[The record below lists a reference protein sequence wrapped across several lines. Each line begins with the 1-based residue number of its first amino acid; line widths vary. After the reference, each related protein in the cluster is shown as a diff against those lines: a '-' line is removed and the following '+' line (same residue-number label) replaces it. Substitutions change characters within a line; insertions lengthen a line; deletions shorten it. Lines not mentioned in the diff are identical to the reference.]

1 MGLIGKIAKGLK
13 GSAGGLLGGAISAV
27 GGSLAARA
35 RNQGYNDY
43 IKMYQNRMQQV
54 KDHRDNLYYQDPSQ
68 SAENQVAVTNAQK
81 VLDNATEN
89 AKNTN
94 IVSGGSDEAVALSKQ
109 AAQEQVGNIIQQAA
123 VQGAQ
128 NKENVWNTADSQ
140 IDTMTNYIAAAK
152 KEKALST
159 AQGITDATGAL
170 AGAASKLPI

>member
-13 GSAGGLLGGAISAV
+13 GSAGGLLGGAITAV

-35 RNQGYNDY
+35 RNQGYNEF

-54 KDHRDNLYYQDPSQ
+54 KDHRDNLYYQDPTQ

-81 VLDNATEN
+81 VLDNATAT

-109 AAQEQVGNIIQQAA
+109 AAQEQVGNIMQQEA

-128 NKENVWNTADSQ
+128 TKENVWNTADSQ

>member
-13 GSAGGLLGGAISAV
+13 GSAGGLLGGAITAV

-35 RNQGYNDY
+35 RNQGYNEF

-54 KDHRDNLYYQDPSQ
+54 KDHRDNLYYQDPTQ

-81 VLDNATEN
+81 VLDNATET

-109 AAQEQVGNIIQQAA
+109 AAQEQVGNIMQQAA

-128 NKENVWNTADSQ
+128 AKENVWNTADSQ

-159 AQGITDATGAL
+159 AQGITDAAGGL

>member
-1 MGLIGKIAKGLK
+1 MGIIGKIAKGLK
-13 GSAGGLLGGAISAV
+13 GSAGGLLGGAITAV

-35 RNQGYNDY
+35 RNQGYNEF

-54 KDHRDNLYYQDPSQ
+54 KDHRDNLYYQDPTQ

-81 VLDNATEN
+81 VLDNATET

-109 AAQEQVGNIIQQAA
+109 AAQEQVGNIMQQAA

-159 AQGITDATGAL
+159 AQGITDAAGGL

>member
-13 GSAGGLLGGAISAV
+13 GSAGGLLGGAITAV

-35 RNQGYNDY
+35 RNQGYNEF

-54 KDHRDNLYYQDPSQ
+54 KDHRDNLYYQDPTQ

-81 VLDNATEN
+81 VLDNATAT

-109 AAQEQVGNIIQQAA
+109 AAQEQVGNIMQQAA

>member
-1 MGLIGKIAKGLK
+1 MGIIGSI
-13 GSAGGLLGGAISAV
+13 AGGLTSAV
-27 GGSLAARA
+27 GGALAAKA
-35 RNQGYNDY
+35 RNKGYNDY
-43 IKMYQNRMQQV
+43 INMFQDRMQQV
-54 KDHRDNLYYQDPSQ
+54 KDHRDNLYYQDSTQ

-81 VLDNATEN
+81 VLDNATAT

-109 AAQEQVGNIIQQAA
+109 AAQEQVGKIMQEAA

-128 NKENVWNTADSQ
+128 TKENVWNTADEQ
-140 IDTMTNYIAAAK
+140 IDQMTNYIATAK

-159 AQGITDATGAL
+159 AQGITDAAGGL

>member
-13 GSAGGLLGGAISAV
+13 GSAGGLLGGAITAV

-35 RNQGYNDY
+35 RNQGYNEF

-54 KDHRDNLYYQDPSQ
+54 KDHRDNLYYQDPTQ

-81 VLDNATEN
+81 VLDNATET

-94 IVSGGSDEAVALSKQ
+94 IVSGGSDEAVAFSKQ
-109 AAQEQVGNIIQQAA
+109 AAQEQVGNIMQQAA

-159 AQGITDATGAL
+159 AQGITDAAGGL

>member
-13 GSAGGLLGGAISAV
+13 GSVGGLLGGAITAV

-35 RNQGYNDY
+35 RNQGYNEF

-54 KDHRDNLYYQDPSQ
+54 KDHRDNLYYQDPTQ

-81 VLDNATEN
+81 VLDNATET

-109 AAQEQVGNIIQQAA
+109 AAQEQVGNIMQQAA

>member
-13 GSAGGLLGGAISAV
+13 GSAGGLLGGAITAV

-35 RNQGYNDY
+35 RNQEYNEF

-54 KDHRDNLYYQDPSQ
+54 KDHRDNLYYQDPTQ

-81 VLDNATEN
+81 VLDNATET

-109 AAQEQVGNIIQQAA
+109 AAQEQVGNIMQQAA

>member
-13 GSAGGLLGGAISAV
+13 GSAGGLLGGAITAV

-35 RNQGYNDY
+35 RNQGYNEF

-54 KDHRDNLYYQDPSQ
+54 KDHRDNLYYQDPTQ

-81 VLDNATEN
+81 VLDNATET

-109 AAQEQVGNIIQQAA
+109 AAQEQVSKIMQEAA

-128 NKENVWNTADSQ
+128 TKENVWNGADSQ
-140 IDTMTNYIAAAK
+140 IDAMTNYIATAK

-159 AQGITDATGAL
+159 AQGITDAAGGL

>member
-13 GSAGGLLGGAISAV
+13 GSAGGLLGGAITAV

-35 RNQGYNDY
+35 RNQGYNEF

-54 KDHRDNLYYQDPSQ
+54 KDHRDNLYYQDPTQ

-81 VLDNATEN
+81 VLDNATAT

-109 AAQEQVGNIIQQAA
+109 AAQEQVGNIMQQAA

-128 NKENVWNTADSQ
+128 T
-140 IDTMTNYIAAAK
+140 
-152 KEKALST
+152 KEKMC
-159 AQGITDATGAL
+159 GILLIRRLTR
-170 AGAASKLPI
+170 

>member
-13 GSAGGLLGGAISAV
+13 GSAGGLLGGAITAV

-35 RNQGYNDY
+35 RNQGYNEF

-54 KDHRDNLYYQDPSQ
+54 KDHRDNLYYQDPTQ

-81 VLDNATEN
+81 VLDNATET

-109 AAQEQVGNIIQQAA
+109 AAQEQVGNIMQQAA

-128 NKENVWNTADSQ
+128 TKENVWDTADSQ

>member
-13 GSAGGLLGGAISAV
+13 GSAGGLLGGAITAV

-35 RNQGYNDY
+35 RNQGYNEF

-54 KDHRDNLYYQDPSQ
+54 KDHRDNLYYQDPTQ

-81 VLDNATEN
+81 VLDNATAT

-109 AAQEQVGNIIQQAA
+109 AAQEQVGNIMQQAA

-128 NKENVWNTADSQ
+128 TKENVWNTADSQ

-159 AQGITDATGAL
+159 AQGITDATGVL

>member
-13 GSAGGLLGGAISAV
+13 GSAGGLLGGAITAV

-35 RNQGYNDY
+35 RNQGYNEF

-54 KDHRDNLYYQDPSQ
+54 KDHRDNLYYQDPTQ

-81 VLDNATEN
+81 VLDNATET
-89 AKNTN
+89 AKYTN

-109 AAQEQVGNIIQQAA
+109 AAQEQVGNIMQQAA

-128 NKENVWNTADSQ
+128 TKENVWNTADSQ

>member
-1 MGLIGKIAKGLK
+1 MGIIGKIAKGLK
-13 GSAGGLLGGAISAV
+13 GSAGGLLGGAITAV

-35 RNQGYNDY
+35 RNQGYNEF
-43 IKMYQNRMQQV
+43 IKMYQNRMQQM
-54 KDHRDNLYYQDPSQ
+54 KDHRDNLYYQDPTQ

-81 VLDNATEN
+81 VLDNATET

-109 AAQEQVGNIIQQAA
+109 AAQEQVGNIMQQAA

-128 NKENVWNTADSQ
+128 TKENVWNTADSQ

-159 AQGITDATGAL
+159 AQGITDAAGGL

>member
-1 MGLIGKIAKGLK
+1 MGLIGKVAKGLK
-13 GSAGGLLGGAISAV
+13 GSAGGLLGGAITAV

-35 RNQGYNDY
+35 RNQGYNDFM
-43 IKMYQNRMQQV
+43 KMYQNRMQQV
-54 KDHRDNLYYQDPSQ
+54 KDHRDNLYYQDPTQ

-81 VLDNATEN
+81 VLDNATET

-109 AAQEQVGNIIQQAA
+109 AAQEQVGNIMQQAA

-159 AQGITDATGAL
+159 AQGITDAAGGL

>member
-13 GSAGGLLGGAISAV
+13 GSAGGLLGGAITAV

-54 KDHRDNLYYQDPSQ
+54 KDHRDNLYYQDPTQ

-159 AQGITDATGAL
+159 AQGIIDATGAL

>member
-1 MGLIGKIAKGLK
+1 MGIIGSI
-13 GSAGGLLGGAISAV
+13 AGGLTSAV
-27 GGSLAARA
+27 GGALAAKA
-35 RNQGYNDY
+35 RNKGYNDY
-43 IKMYQNRMQQV
+43 INMFQERMQQV
-54 KDHRDNLYYQDPSQ
+54 KDHRDNLYYQDPTQ

-81 VLDNATEN
+81 VLDNATST

-109 AAQEQVGNIIQQAA
+109 AAQEQVGKIMQEAA

-128 NKENVWNTADSQ
+128 TKENVWNTADEQ
-140 IDTMTNYIAAAK
+140 IDQMTNYIATAK

-159 AQGITDATGAL
+159 AQGITDAAGGL

>member
-13 GSAGGLLGGAISAV
+13 GSAGGLLGGAITAV

-35 RNQGYNDY
+35 RNQGYNEF

-54 KDHRDNLYYQDPSQ
+54 KDHRDNLYYQDPTQ

-81 VLDNATEN
+81 VLDNATET

-109 AAQEQVGNIIQQAA
+109 AAQEQVGNIMQQAA

-128 NKENVWNTADSQ
+128 TKENVWNTADSQ
-140 IDTMTNYIAAAK
+140 IDTMTNYIAAAN

-159 AQGITDATGAL
+159 AQGITDAAGGL